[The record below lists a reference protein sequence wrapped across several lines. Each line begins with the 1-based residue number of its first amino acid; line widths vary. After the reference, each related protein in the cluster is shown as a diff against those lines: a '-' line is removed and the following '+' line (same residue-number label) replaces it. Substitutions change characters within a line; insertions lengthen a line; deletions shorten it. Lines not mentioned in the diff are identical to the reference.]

1 MTLIFHASDL
11 HFGAEDRA
19 ALDWFAARVAAERP
33 DAIIITGDLTMR
45 ARHREFHAARQWMAS
60 LGTPI
65 HVEMGN
71 HDMPYFN
78 PVERIWR
85 PYQRYQRMAASLD
98 APLMV
103 DGVAV
108 VPLRTTSRAQWRLNW
123 SKGVVRPRALD
134 GAIAGLAT
142 AQNCPVRLIAAH
154 HPLVETGTRGTALTH
169 GGNRAL
175 HALASAGASAILSGH
190 VHDPFDLMFAG
201 KGASIRMI
209 GAGTLSE
216 RLRSTAPSFNRLTI
230 SGGNIALAV
239 VAMG

>member
-1 MTLIFHASDL
+1 MTLLFHASDL
-11 HFGAEDRA
+11 HFGAQDGA
-19 ALDWFAARVAAERP
+19 ALDWFAARVAVERP

-45 ARHREFHAARQWMAS
+45 ARHREFHAAQQWMAS
-60 LGTPI
+60 LGTPV

-85 PYQRYQRMAASLD
+85 PYQRYQRMAASLG

-103 DGVAV
+103 DGVAL

-123 SKGVVRPRALD
+123 SKGVVRARALD
-134 GAIAGLAT
+134 GAIAELT
-142 AQNCPVRLIAAH
+142 AVQNCPVRLIAAH

-169 GGNRAL
+169 GGSRAL
-175 HALASAGASAILSGH
+175 HALAGAGASAILSGH
-190 VHDPFDLMFAG
+190 VHDPFDLMFEG
-201 KGASIRMI
+201 KGARIRMI

-230 SGGNIALAV
+230 SGGDIVLAV
-239 VAMG
+239 VAMS

>member
-11 HFGAEDRA
+11 HFGTEDRA

-108 VPLRTTSRAQWRLNW
+108 V
-123 SKGVVRPRALD
+123 VV
-134 GAIAGLAT
+134 G
-142 AQNCPVRLIAAH
+142 
-154 HPLVETGTRGTALTH
+154 
-169 GGNRAL
+169 
-175 HALASAGASAILSGH
+175 SAGFT
-190 VHDPFDLMFAG
+190 P
-201 KGASIRMI
+201 GAVPA
-209 GAGTLSE
+209 AGTVILVPRTWVSP
-216 RLRSTAPSFNRLTI
+216 RCMSFTAT
-230 SGGNIALAV
+230 
-239 VAMG
+239 